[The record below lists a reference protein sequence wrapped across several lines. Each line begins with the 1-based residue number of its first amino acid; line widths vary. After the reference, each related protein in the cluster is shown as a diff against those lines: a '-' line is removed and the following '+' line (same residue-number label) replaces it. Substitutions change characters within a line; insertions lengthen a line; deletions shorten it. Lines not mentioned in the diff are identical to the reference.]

1 MLTYL
6 NSREFS
12 DYIKYLE
19 DERRKTI
26 NEFLAWKFN
35 KEWKEFKDFKKQK
48 ILEEKNKANYNTWDY

>member
-19 DERRKTI
+19 DEREKTI
-26 NEFLAWKFN
+26 NEFLVWKFN
-35 KEWKEFKDFKKQK
+35 KEWIEFSNFKKQK
-48 ILEEKNKANYNTWDY
+48 MFEEKNKVNYNIWDY

>member
-6 NSREFS
+6 NNREFS

-26 NEFLAWKFN
+26 NEFLVWKFN
-35 KEWKEFKDFKKQK
+35 KEWIEFRNFKKQK
-48 ILEEKNKANYNTWDY
+48 MFEEKNKVNYNIWDY

>member
-19 DERRKTI
+19 DERKKTI

-35 KEWKEFKDFKKQK
+35 KEW
-48 ILEEKNKANYNTWDY
+48 IR